1 MRSLCDANPS
11 PVLPDVSL
19 EVTPSET
26 TPTDRSLIVVDA
38 LLATYARQ
46 QEDEADRARADLLDR
61 QRFAH
66 AAGCMFERV
75 VGPVFRDVAER
86 LNRDGGG
93 GLVEER
99 PPEGRHGQRLTM
111 WMSLEG
117 PVAVPP
123 RVDRNPYIQLEV
135 DVPWRRIT
143 VWEGDIWHKRG
154 ASRCTQPFTL
164 DEVTTESVAARAVSV
179 LRRAVGRGEPPVAVT
194 EVTQ

>member
-1 MRSLCDANPS
+1 M
-11 PVLPDVSL
+11 
-19 EVTPSET
+19 
-26 TPTDRSLIVVDA
+26 DA